1 MRLFSRS
8 MPFLAAATPAGGGSL
23 PSAPLQ
29 RTSVVNGNYADA
41 VATFPSPVT
50 AGSVLVIFGGGL
62 VDDAVVTSDQAGTV
76 VLNQFD
82 LWAGQRVIL
91 GYITG
96 AGAGT
101 TTLTMSGTERKS
113 FYAEEWAGIVLD
125 SAGVGATTPA
135 TFGAVTATT
144 PSTTSVADTISF
156 TSWSVRTGETIPTS
170 VVASGFTEG
179 GRYEGPNTSAVFIGG
194 YRIDSSAG
202 AKSAVW
208 ANCPDDPGA
217 GQGALIACFRA
228 A

>member
-1 MRLFSRS
+1 MSASQQALL
-8 MPFLAAATPAGGGSL
+8 MVVAAGGGGSL

-29 RTSVVNGNYADA
+29 RTPVANGNYADA

-62 VDDAVVTSDQAGTV
+62 TNDAVLTSDQAGTV
-76 VLNQFD
+76 TLNQFD
-82 LWAGQRVIL
+82 LWGGQRVIL

-101 TTLTMSGTERKS
+101 TTLTMTGTERKS
-113 FYAEEWAGIVLD
+113 FYAEEWAGIELD
-125 SAGVGATTPA
+125 SAGVGQSTAA

-156 TSWSVRTGETIPTS
+156 TAWSVRTGLTIPTS
-170 VVASGFTEG
+170 VVASGFTQG
-179 GRYEGPNTSAVFIGG
+179 DRYSGPNTSAVFIGG

-202 AKSAVW
+202 VKSAVY
-208 ANCPDDPGA
+208 ADCPDDPGA
-217 GQGALIACFRA
+217 GQGAIIACFRA